1 MGMFSMTSE
10 ALTKI
15 FKKIK
20 DEVALKSDLAVK
32 DYYIITAALKGL
44 KMVNISNLSQT
55 TTKYNYGTILHYGSV
70 KRYYF
75 SNGSSNVEITTS
87 NLRML
92 LGSVL
97 APHVVIPSSCWN
109 ETPFVNTCGQI
120 GAIAKGETVNS
131 RTKWI
136 LFMNSDSEDQTYA
149 ASSSSKYGYY
159 GSHTVKYG
167 FYSQPWE
174 IWLPSSASLKS
185 VKIEY

>member
-1 MGMFSMTSE
+1 MSMLSITSE

-20 DEVALKSDLAVK
+20 DEVALKSDLAAK

-44 KMVNISNLSQT
+44 KMTNISNNNQAT
-55 TTKYNYGTILHYGSV
+55 AKYLYGTILHYSSV
-70 KRYYF
+70 KRYYY
-75 SNGSSNVEITTS
+75 SNGSNNVVITTS
-87 NLRML
+87 NLRTL
-92 LGSVL
+92 LGTVL
-97 APHVVIPSSCWN
+97 APHVIIPSPYWN

-120 GAIAKGETVNS
+120 SAIAKGETVNNT
-131 RTKWI
+131 TKWI
-136 LFMNSDSEDQTYA
+136 LFISPDSENQTYV

-159 GSHTVKYG
+159 GSHTYTYG

-174 IWLPSSASLKS
+174 IWLPSSVGMKS

>member
-20 DEVALKSDLAVK
+20 DEVALKSDVTEK

-44 KMVNISNLSQT
+44 KMTNISDSQT
-55 TTKYNYGTILHYGSV
+55 TAKYNYGTILHNSSA
-70 KRYYF
+70 KKYYY
-75 SNGSSNVEITTS
+75 SNGSGTIEITTS
-87 NLRML
+87 KLRTL
-92 LGSVL
+92 LGTVL
-97 APHVVIPSSCWN
+97 APHVIIPSPFWG

-120 GAIAKGETVNS
+120 SAIAKGETVNNT
-131 RTKWI
+131 TKWI
-136 LFMNSDSEDQTYA
+136 LFISSDSEDQTYV

-159 GSHTVKYG
+159 GSHTYKYG

-174 IWLPSSASLKS
+174 IWLPSSVGMKS

>member
-1 MGMFSMTSE
+1 MSMFSITSE

-20 DEVALKSDLAVK
+20 DEVALESDLAAK

-44 KMVNISNLSQT
+44 KMANISKAQT
-55 TTKYNYGTILHYGSV
+55 TAKFLYGTILHYSPG
-70 KRYYF
+70 KKYYY
-75 SNGSSNVEITTS
+75 SNGSDNVEITTN
-87 NLRML
+87 NLRAL

-97 APHVVIPSSCWN
+97 APHVIIPSTYWN

-120 GAIAKGETVNS
+120 SAIAKGETVNNT
-131 RTKWI
+131 TKWI
-136 LFMNSDSEDQTYA
+136 LFISPDSEDQTYV

-159 GSHTVKYG
+159 GSHTYKYG

-174 IWLPSSASLKS
+174 IWLPSSVGMKS

>member
-20 DEVALKSDLAVK
+20 DEVALKSDVTEK

-44 KMVNISNLSQT
+44 KMVSISRQSQT
-55 TTKYNYGTILHYGSV
+55 TTKYNHGTILHYNAA
-70 KRYYF
+70 KRYYY
-75 SNGSSNVEITTS
+75 SNGSSNAEITTD
-87 NLRML
+87 NLRTL

-97 APHVVIPSSCWN
+97 APHVVIPSSYWN
-109 ETPFVNTCGQI
+109 ETPFMNTCGQI
-120 GAIAKGETVNS
+120 SAIAKGETVNNT
-131 RTKWI
+131 TKWI
-136 LFMNSDSEDQTYA
+136 LFLSHETEDQTYV

-159 GSHTVKYG
+159 GSHTFKYG

-174 IWLPSSASLKS
+174 IWLPSNVAMRS

>member
-1 MGMFSMTSE
+1 MGMFRMTSD

-20 DEVALKSDLAVK
+20 DEMGVK

-44 KMVNISNLSQT
+44 KMTNISKRTQT
-55 TTKYNYGTILHYGSV
+55 TTKYNYGTILHYALT
-70 KRYYF
+70 KTYYY

-87 NLRML
+87 NLRTL

-97 APHVVIPSSCWN
+97 APHVVIPSSYWN

-120 GAIAKGETVNS
+120 SAIAKGETVNS
-131 RTKWI
+131 MTKWI
-136 LFMNSDSEDQTYA
+136 LFMKSDTEDQTYA

-159 GSHTVKYG
+159 GSHTIKYG
-167 FYSQPWE
+167 YYASPWE
-174 IWLPSSASLKS
+174 IWLPSSVGMRS